1 MNKFNFTINKG
12 SSIREALRKI
22 DKNKKGIILVI
33 DNDKLIGVASDGDI
47 RRFILENS
55 INNKIDKVINKKFVF
70 ANRNT
75 SREDLLKKLDQRIK
89 VIPILSSQ
97 GKIVDIVTNENL
109 PLMQEKSVYFRSRSP
124 VRVSFGGG
132 GTDLTNFFEQYGGAV
147 INATLSL
154 YSHASLQIRK
164 DKKVHIESLDL
175 NKSITLKNLNSSSN
189 VAKDFNLVLSVLKMI
204 KPDFGFNLYLYSD
217 YPMNSGLGGSAV
229 VVSSI
234 IGCFNQTRLD
244 QWTNKEIAELSFQAE
259 RIHSNISGGWQD
271 QYSTVTGG
279 INFME
284 FRSKG
289 NLIHP
294 IKLKPNIVRE
304 LEESLILCDTGMK
317 HNSGDIHDDQS
328 KNLSK
333 ENIINQVKKNKLL
346 SYEMREDLLQGNLLN
361 FAHKMDKAWHL
372 KRSFSERI
380 TNKKLDSIYSLAKAA
395 GAIGGKLLGAGGGG
409 FFLFFVPPENK
420 IKVMQALT
428 KKKLLI
434 QPFIFDHEGLSS
446 WRVRGGSRR

>member
-1 MNKFNFTINKG
+1 MNKINFVISKG
-12 SSIREALRKI
+12 SSIRDALKKI
-22 DKNKKGIILVI
+22 DKNKKGIVLVV
-33 DNDKLIGVASDGDI
+33 DNEKLIGVASDGDI
-47 RRFILENS
+47 RRFLLKNS
-55 INNKIDKVINKKFVF
+55 INNKIDRVINKKFVS

-89 VIPILSSQ
+89 VIPVLSSQ
-97 GKIVDIVTNENL
+97 GKIIEIVTSENL
-109 PLMQEKSVYFRSRSP
+109 PLTQERSVYFRSRSP

-132 GTDLTNFFEQYGGAV
+132 GTDLTSFFEEYGGAV

-164 DKKVHIESLDL
+164 DKKVYIESLDL
-175 NKSITLKNLNSSSN
+175 KKNITLKNLNY
-189 VAKDFNLVLSVLKMI
+189 NLSDTKGFELILSVLRMI

-294 IKLKPNIVRE
+294 IKLKANVVRE

-317 HNSGDIHDDQS
+317 HNSGNIHDDQN

-333 ENIINQVKKNKLL
+333 ESIIRQVQKNKIL

-361 FAHKMDKAWHL
+361 FADKMDKAWHL

-380 TNKKLDSIYSLAKAA
+380 TNKKLDSIYSLAKEA

-409 FFLFFVPPENK
+409 FFLFFVPPEKK
-420 IKVMQALT
+420 IKVMQSLI
-428 KKKLLI
+428 KKKLSI
-434 QPFIFDHEGLSS
+434 QPFIFDHDGLSS
-446 WRVRGGSRR
+446 WRVRGS

>member
-1 MNKFNFTINKG
+1 MNKINFVISKG
-12 SSIREALRKI
+12 SSIRDALKKI
-22 DKNKKGIILVI
+22 DKNKKGIVLVV
-33 DNDKLIGVASDGDI
+33 DNEKLIGVASDGDI
-47 RRFILENS
+47 RRFLLKNS
-55 INNKIDKVINKKFVF
+55 INNKIDRVINKKFVS

-89 VIPILSSQ
+89 VIPVLSSQ
-97 GKIVDIVTNENL
+97 GKIIEIVTSENL
-109 PLMQEKSVYFRSRSP
+109 PLTQERSVYFRSRSP

-132 GTDLTNFFEQYGGAV
+132 GTDLTSFFEEYGGAV

-164 DKKVHIESLDL
+164 DKKVYIESLDL
-175 NKSITLKNLNSSSN
+175 KKNITLKNLNY
-189 VAKDFNLVLSVLKMI
+189 NLSDTKGFELILSVLRMI

-294 IKLKPNIVRE
+294 IKLKANVVRE

-317 HNSGDIHDDQS
+317 HNSGNIHDDQN

-333 ENIINQVKKNKLL
+333 ENIIRQVQKNKIL

-361 FAHKMDKAWHL
+361 FADKMDKAWHL

-380 TNKKLDSIYSLAKAA
+380 TNKKLDSIYSLAKEA

-409 FFLFFVPPENK
+409 FFLFFVPPEKK
-420 IKVMQALT
+420 IKVMQSLI
-428 KKKLLI
+428 KKKLSI
-434 QPFIFDHEGLSS
+434 QPFIFDHDGLSS
-446 WRVRGGSRR
+446 WRVRGS

>member
-1 MNKFNFTINKG
+1 MSDTKG
-12 SSIREALRKI
+12 FE
-22 DKNKKGIILVI
+22 
-33 DNDKLIGVASDGDI
+33 LI
-47 RRFILENS
+47 
-55 INNKIDKVINKKFVF
+55 
-70 ANRNT
+70 
-75 SREDLLKKLDQRIK
+75 
-89 VIPILSSQ
+89 
-97 GKIVDIVTNENL
+97 
-109 PLMQEKSVYFRSRSP
+109 
-124 VRVSFGGG
+124 
-132 GTDLTNFFEQYGGAV
+132 
-147 INATLSL
+147 
-154 YSHASLQIRK
+154 
-164 DKKVHIESLDL
+164 
-175 NKSITLKNLNSSSN
+175 
-189 VAKDFNLVLSVLKMI
+189 LSVLRMI

-294 IKLKPNIVRE
+294 IKLKANVVRE

-317 HNSGDIHDDQS
+317 HNSGNIHDDQN

-333 ENIINQVKKNKLL
+333 ENIIRQVQKNKIL

-361 FAHKMDKAWHL
+361 FADKMDKAWHL

-380 TNKKLDSIYSLAKAA
+380 TNKKLDSIYSLAKEA

-409 FFLFFVPPENK
+409 FFLFFVPPEKK
-420 IKVMQALT
+420 IKVMQSLI
-428 KKKLLI
+428 KKKLSI
-434 QPFIFDHEGLSS
+434 QPFIFDHDGLTS
-446 WRVRGGSRR
+446 WRVRGS